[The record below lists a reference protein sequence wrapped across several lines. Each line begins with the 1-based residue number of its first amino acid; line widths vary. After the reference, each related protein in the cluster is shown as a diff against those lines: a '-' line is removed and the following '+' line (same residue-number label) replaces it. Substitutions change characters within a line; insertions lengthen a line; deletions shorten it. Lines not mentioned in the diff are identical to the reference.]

1 MFFPLHD
8 FKYKEA
14 CSYFK
19 KVVLYAEQDLLFVRS
34 AGYIRQLF
42 NVATID
48 NLGDMI
54 KYEKHGCPSDSKL
67 SFDSIFLFLAF

>member
-1 MFFPLHD
+1 MRC
-8 FKYKEA
+8 YTI
-14 CSYFK
+14 YFS
-19 KVVLYAEQDLLFVRS
+19 EQDLLFVRR

-67 SFDSIFLFLAF
+67 SFDSIFLYLAF